1 MKISINRLVL
11 VLFSLIVFACGPS
24 TENTSM
30 ENMAEQALDYQDKAL
45 GDWDACAGMD
55 EDIFRKIFEV
65 PDSYQLM
72 DMSSMNVSKGTC
84 LMFAEND
91 GQKFGIMVQMMST
104 PSTYKIMAAG
114 ILRDFE
120 KVPEELRVKGLGKEA
135 AWVERENR
143 KVSGITVVGED
154 HVVSILADHYNTR
167 DRAALQ
173 PMLEE
178 YYRHWLKSQ

>member
-1 MKISINRLVL
+1 MKKSLNRLVL
-11 VLFSLIVFACGPS
+11 VICGLIVFACGSS
-24 TENTSM
+24 TEHTSM
-30 ENMAEQALDYQDKAL
+30 ENMAEQALDNQNKAL

-55 EDIFRKIFEV
+55 EDVFRKIFEV
-65 PDSYQLM
+65 PDSYQLL

-84 LMFAEND
+84 LMFAEKD
-91 GQKFGIMVQMMST
+91 GQKFGVMVQLMST

-114 ILRDFE
+114 LRRDFE
-120 KVPEELRVKGLGKEA
+120 NAPNELKINGLGEEA
-135 AWVERENR
+135 VWVERENR
-143 KVSGITVVGED
+143 KVSGVTVIGND

>member
-1 MKISINRLVL
+1 MKSEILKLSIVI
-11 VLFSLIVFACGPS
+11 FSLSLMACGS
-24 TENTSM
+24 GTENTTS
-30 ENMAEQALDYQDKAL
+30 ENLPEQAIDYQNKAL

-143 KVSGITVVGED
+143 KVSGITVVGDD
-154 HVVSILADHYNTR
+154 HVVAIMADHYNTR
-167 DRAALQ
+167 DRDELQ
-173 PMLEE
+173 PMLEK
-178 YYRHWLKSQ
+178 YYRHWLKSH